1 MKKLIASMLMFV
13 FIMSF
18 SVLNANALTPDI
30 DINSSNSDKS
40 TFTVERLI
48 NMTWDELV
56 SIAPNASTNT
66 EDDQLV
72 VHAVNM
78 LLDPQ
83 SNNQTLYYHFGM
95 AVSDISDQTKQ
106 KAICVALL
114 FDAANSQDQLDVIPW
129 ETEAGNLFFTSLNTK
144 LLTNYVQVIG
154 QYGMVAPDSLYW
166 ESSKNYGSLN
176 HGTISQDNPY
186 LLSSHLVKVD
196 GVSYL
201 DEEGEIESFSFEEGL
216 EIDTSKSPMVH
227 IISAKG
233 FDLGW
238 ISYDKVMRLM

>member
-106 KAICVALL
+106 KAICVALCL
-114 FDAANSQDQLDVIPW
+114 MQQIH
-129 ETEAGNLFFTSLNTK
+129 K
-144 LLTNYVQVIG
+144 TN
-154 QYGMVAPDSLYW
+154 
-166 ESSKNYGSLN
+166 
-176 HGTISQDNPY
+176 
-186 LLSSHLVKVD
+186 
-196 GVSYL
+196 
-201 DEEGEIESFSFEEGL
+201 
-216 EIDTSKSPMVH
+216 
-227 IISAKG
+227 
-233 FDLGW
+233 
-238 ISYDKVMRLM
+238 